1 MPSIKLKIRSSN
13 TNNKNNENVSY
24 LNSVEDG
31 WLENVHPSVDFV
43 RDEFLG
49 LFNETFNFAIGGLV
63 NDDTVLRGLVNF
75 CDHNCTLKLNEAQN
89 MKNNTVY
96 IGFCDYGFSGP
107 FLGILTATPLTD
119 LRHYIIAKLV
129 IVTLIFGPFV
139 VK

>member
-1 MPSIKLKIRSSN
+1 MKIRSSN

-49 LFNETFNFAIGGLV
+49 LFNEAFNFAIGGLV
-63 NDDTVLRGLVNF
+63 NDDTVLRGFVNF

-89 MKNNTVY
+89 ITKNISLLCVGMLEHTVELDTLPLCR
-96 IGFCDYGFSGP
+96 GSYGTGP
-107 FLGILTATPLTD
+107 FS
-119 LRHYIIAKLV
+119 
-129 IVTLIFGPFV
+129 
-139 VK
+139 